1 MTYHYDSAS
10 KLVQFSI
17 PGDLLST
24 KADQFRA
31 MALALVEAHSS
42 GFPEWAGVEINLERA
57 HMVDSAGLN
66 ALIGLL
72 RMLKKDE
79 RRMIIRVANPQA
91 KRVSLFTRTDRQAEI
106 IHA

>member
-1 MTYHYDSAS
+1 M
-10 KLVQFSI
+10 
-17 PGDLLST
+17 ST
-24 KADQFRA
+24 NADQFRA

-42 GFPEWAGVEINLERA
+42 GFPEWAGVEINLEMA

-72 RMLKKDE
+72 RKLKKDE
-79 RRMIIRVANPQA
+79 RRMIIRVADPHVH
-91 KRVSLFTRTDRQAEI
+91 RVLLFTRMDKQAEI